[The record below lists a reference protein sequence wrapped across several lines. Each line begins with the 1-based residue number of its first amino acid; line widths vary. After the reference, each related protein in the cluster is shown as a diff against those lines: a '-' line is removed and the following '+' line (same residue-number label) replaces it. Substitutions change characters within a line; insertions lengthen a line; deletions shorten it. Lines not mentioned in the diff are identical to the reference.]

1 MSIIFSTFAFPIYL
15 LRMMFLNALL
25 YCIVTFK
32 PLDVNT
38 LVILL
43 IIVLLLVVSAFN
55 SAAETAFF
63 SLSPSNLGELKEENT
78 DDVTHK
84 KILALLKDPERLLA
98 TVLLSNDLCN
108 IAVAVLS
115 AFFLTMVVDFGD
127 SLVLE
132 FVIQTIVITF
142 IILLFAEIMPKLY
155 ASQNPMKV
163 VRFSAKPLMVM
174 DKLLSPLSLI
184 LVKSTAIV
192 HKRMKNRQQS
202 LSVGELS
209 QALHLTNHI
218 DEEQEI
224 LRGIVEFGNI
234 SVDSIM
240 TPRLDVVAINI
251 KTPFSDV
258 VKKIIETG
266 YSRIP
271 VYEKSLDQIVGILY
285 IKDLIAHINKSDTFR
300 WQTLIRPATFIPET
314 RKIDDLLLDF
324 QKHKVHIAIVVDEFG
339 GTLGII
345 TMEDIMEEVIGD
357 IADEYDEDDKQYEK
371 IDEKTYEFEGKIL
384 LNDFYKILDISPDEF
399 DHLTD
404 DVDTLAGLILEMF
417 EEMPHVSEHVSYK
430 NYTFTIV
437 AMEKR
442 RIKRIRLE
450 LD

>member
-1 MSIIFSTFAFPIYL
+1 MFVNNLTF
-15 LRMMFLNALL
+15 
-25 YCIVTFK
+25 CIVTFK
-32 PLDVNT
+32 PFDINALG
-38 LVILL
+38 ILL
-43 IIVLLLVVSAFN
+43 IILGLLIISAFN

-63 SLSPSNLGELKEENT
+63 SLSPNNLDEIKEESQDNT
-78 DDVTHK
+78 TYK
-84 KILALLKDPERLLA
+84 KILNLLKNPERLLA

-115 AFFLTMVVDFGD
+115 AIFLTMIVDFGD
-127 SLVLE
+127 SIVLE

-142 IILLFAEIMPKLY
+142 IILLFAEIIPKIY
-155 ASQNPMKV
+155 ASQNPLKV
-163 VRFSAKPLMVM
+163 VTFSATPLTVI
-174 DKLLSPLSLI
+174 DKILSPISTL

-192 HKRMKNRQQS
+192 HKRLKNRHHQA
-202 LSVGELS
+202 LSVDELS
-209 QALHLTNHI
+209 QALDLTNHI
-218 DEEQEI
+218 DGEQDI
-224 LRGIVEFGNI
+224 LRSIVEFGNL

-240 TPRLDVVAINI
+240 TPRIDVVAINI
-251 KTPFSDV
+251 KTLFSDV

-285 IKDLIAHINKSDTFR
+285 IKDLIAHINKGDTFR

-345 TMEDIMEEVIGD
+345 TMEDIMEEIIGD
-357 IADEYDEDDKQYEK
+357 IADEYDDDNKQYEK
-371 IDEKTYEFEGKIL
+371 IDDKTYEFEGKIL
-384 LNDFYKILDISPDEF
+384 LNDFYKILDISADEF

-404 DVDTLAGLILEMF
+404 EVDTLAGLILEMF

-430 NYTFTIV
+430 NYTFTII
-437 AMEKR
+437 ALEKR
-442 RIKRIRLE
+442 RIKRIKLE
-450 LD
+450 IE

>member
-1 MSIIFSTFAFPIYL
+1 ML
-15 LRMMFLNALL
+15 LNTVS

-32 PLDVNT
+32 PFDINALG
-38 LVILL
+38 ILL
-43 IIVLLLVVSAFN
+43 IIVALLIISAFN

-63 SLSPSNLGELKEENT
+63 SLSPTNLGELKEESPDNEK
-78 DDVTHK
+78 HK
-84 KILALLKDPERLLA
+84 KILTLLKNPERLLA

-115 AFFLTMVVDFGD
+115 AFLLTMVVDFGN
-127 SLVLE
+127 SLLLE

-163 VRFSAKPLMVM
+163 VLLSATPLTVI
-174 DKLLSPLSLI
+174 DKMLSPLSTI
-184 LVKSTAIV
+184 LVKSTSIV
-192 HKRMKNRQQS
+192 HKRMKNRVQA
-202 LSVGELS
+202 LSVDELS
-209 QALHLTNHI
+209 QALDLTNHI
-218 DEEQEI
+218 NEEEDM
-224 LRGIVEFGNI
+224 LRGIVEFGNL

-251 KTPFSDV
+251 KTLFSDV

-271 VYEKSLDQIVGILY
+271 VYEKSLDQIVGVLY
-285 IKDLIAHINKSDTFR
+285 IKDLIAHINKGDSFR
-300 WQTLIRPATFIPET
+300 WQTLVRPAVFIPET
-314 RKIDDLLLDF
+314 RKIDDLLIDF

-345 TMEDIMEEVIGD
+345 TMEDIMEEIIGD
-357 IADEYDEDDKQYEK
+357 IADEYDDDDKQYEK
-371 IDEKTYEFEGKIL
+371 IDDKTYEFEGKIL

-404 DVDTLAGLILEMF
+404 DVDTLAGLMLEMF
-417 EEMPHVSEHVSYK
+417 EEMPHVSEHISYK
-430 NYTFTIV
+430 NYTFTII
-437 AMEKR
+437 AMDKR
-442 RIKRIRLE
+442 RIKRIKLE
-450 LD
+450 IE